1 MGNTHTQVT
10 SGIKKQAEGK
20 REIYKYTDLK
30 GGGELVELMKKA
42 NRTKNYQELD
52 DKIRDEL
59 KRFLYDDGKGKIIH
73 INEIVEARCKEQGLA
88 SISGKKKRGLEAEA
102 LVPDDDKHLRKQGNF
117 PEKLSWC
124 LIGSRLIQGWG
135 QFHSSNSN
143 SLRFL

>member
-88 SISGKKKRGLEAEA
+88 SISGKKKRGLEVEA
-102 LVPDDDKHLRKQGNF
+102 LVTDDDKHLRKQGNN
-117 PEKLSWC
+117 
-124 LIGSRLIQGWG
+124 
-135 QFHSSNSN
+135 NSYD
-143 SLRFL
+143 LL